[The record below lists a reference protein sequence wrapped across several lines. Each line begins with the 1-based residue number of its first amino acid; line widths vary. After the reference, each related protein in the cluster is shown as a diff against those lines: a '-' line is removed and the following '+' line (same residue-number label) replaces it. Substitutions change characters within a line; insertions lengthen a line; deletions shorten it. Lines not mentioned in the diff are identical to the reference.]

1 MMNTRLTLPGYSL
14 EGRSE
19 LASGPR
25 VIRCPTRYAQSIDE
39 PTDNSRS

>member
-1 MMNTRLTLPGYSL
+1 MMNTLLTIPGYSL
-14 EGRSE
+14 QDRSE

-25 VIRCPTRYAQSIDE
+25 VMRCPTRNAQTIDE